1 MGSPMYR
8 QIAET
13 LREQIQSGD
22 LQPGEQLKTEL
33 ELREAF
39 GASRN
44 TVRDA
49 IKLLT
54 SLGLVETK
62 PGQGTFVVKKTSPFV
77 TTLSANRTGLG
88 IEESVRKLSEV
99 DKQNRKVT
107 TSPVQVEIQEGTENV
122 TAALRLPLGAEVIS
136 RHERRFIDGDPW
148 SLQTSYYPVE
158 FADRGAERIASEALA
173 TSTRAR

>member
-1 MGSPMYR
+1 MGNPMYR

-62 PGQGTFVVKKTSPFV
+62 PGQGTFVIKKTSPFV

-122 TAALRLPLGAEVIS
+122 TAALRLPCAPRSSAVTRDGSSTAIRGRCRRRITRLSS
-136 RHERRFIDGDPW
+136 R
-148 SLQTSYYPVE
+148 T
-158 FADRGAERIASEALA
+158 AERSASEALA
-173 TSTRAR
+173 TSTRAP